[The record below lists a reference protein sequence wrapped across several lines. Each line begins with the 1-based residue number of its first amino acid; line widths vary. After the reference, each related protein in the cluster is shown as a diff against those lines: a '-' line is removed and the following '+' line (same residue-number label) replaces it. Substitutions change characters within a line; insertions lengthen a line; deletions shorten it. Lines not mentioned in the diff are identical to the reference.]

1 MTLPHQQ
8 NWIGKP
14 VRRLEDA
21 RLLTGQG
28 RFTDDI
34 AVADQ
39 AHAAFVRSPHAH
51 ARIVAVDT
59 AAARAVPGVIAVLT
73 GADAV
78 ADGLG
83 SLPFFHLHKRP
94 DGSPITAAPRLPL
107 TADVARFVGDAVALV
122 VAETAHAARDA
133 AELVAVEWEPLPAV
147 VDAESAESPG
157 APLVWPPAAG
167 NIAASYE
174 FGDDSEVG
182 KALAAARHR
191 VKVRIVNNRVVSN
204 PIEPRAAIGEFD
216 AAAGRYTLH
225 CCSQGTHLVRKC
237 LAEDVFRIPLDRL
250 RVVTPDVGGGFGTKV
265 FPYPEYAAVLWAA
278 RRTGRPVKWL
288 SDRSEAFLTDAQG
301 RDNLSEAELGLDAD
315 GRFTALRIRSIA
327 NIGAYVSH
335 YGSAV
340 PAMAGARTP
349 TGAYRIP
356 LLRHEVRMVFTNTV
370 SVDAYRGAGRPE
382 MAYLIE
388 RVVERAAA
396 ECGFDPV
403 ELRRRNLI
411 RREEMPFTTPV
422 GTVYEPADFIKV
434 LDEAAAVADWEGY
447 PARKRAAEA
456 RGLLAGRGIA
466 FYIEPTGSGNLTEAV
481 NVSVGGDGIVRLQ
494 SGTQAMGQGLWTS
507 YAQIVAERLGVAPE
521 SITLVQGDTGSIASG
536 GGSGG
541 SRSLQVGGGAARAGA
556 DAWIETARP
565 LAAEALEAAAAD
577 IEFSAGQFR
586 IAGTDRSIG
595 PFELAARQTDRQIR
609 ADGSYTADAQ
619 TYPNGCQVCE
629 VEIDP
634 ETGTIRLARV
644 IAVDDIGKIINP
656 LIVEGQLH
664 GGIAQGVGQ
673 ALLEECVYDRESGQL
688 VTGSFQDYAMPR
700 ADDLPAFL
708 GVFDQ
713 SSPSQ
718 ANTLGAKGVG
728 EAGPCGAS
736 PAVVH
741 AVIDALRTFG
751 VGHVDMPVT
760 REKVWRLLRHDPA

>member
-34 AVADQ
+34 EVKHQ

-51 ARIVAVDT
+51 ARVVAVDA
-59 AAARAVPGVIAVLT
+59 AAAREAPGVIAVLT

-83 SLPFFHLHKRP
+83 SLPFFPLHKRP

-122 VAETAHAARDA
+122 VAETSLAARDA

-147 VDAESAESPG
+147 VDTDAAEAPG
-157 APLVWPPAAG
+157 APLVWPPAG
-167 NIAASYE
+167 SNLAAMYE
-174 FGDDSEVG
+174 FGDDSAVE

-204 PIEPRAAIGEFD
+204 PIEPRAAIGEYD
-216 AAAGRYTLH
+216 AASGRYTLQ

-237 LAEDVFRIPLDRL
+237 LAEDVFKIPLDKL
-250 RVVTPDVGGGFGTKV
+250 RVITPDVGGGFGTKV

-288 SDRSEAFLTDAQG
+288 SDRSEAFLSDAQG
-301 RDNLSEAELGLDAD
+301 RDNVSEAELGLDAE
-315 GRFTALRIRSIA
+315 GRFTALRIRSSA
-327 NIGAYVSH
+327 NIGAYISH

-356 LLRHEVRMVFTNTV
+356 LLRHEVRMLFTNTV

-388 RVVERAAA
+388 RVVDRAAMA
-396 ECGFDPV
+396 CGFDPV
-403 ELRRRNLI
+403 DLRRRNLI
-411 RREEMPFTTPV
+411 RRADMPFTNPV

-434 LDEAAAVADWEGY
+434 LDEAAAAADWEGY

-481 NVSVGGDGIVRLQ
+481 NVSVGGDGVVRLQ

-507 YAQIVAERLGVAPE
+507 YAQIVAERLGVSPE

-541 SRSLQVGGGAARAGA
+541 SRSLQVGGGAVRAGA
-556 DAWIETARP
+556 DAWIEVARP
-565 LAAEALEAAAAD
+565 LAAEALEAAAPD
-577 IEFSAGQFR
+577 IEFGAGQFR

-595 PFELAARQTDRQIR
+595 PFELAARQPDRRIG
-609 ADGSYTADAQ
+609 ADGTYTADAQ

-634 ETGTIRLARV
+634 DTGVVRLVRMV
-644 IAVDDIGKIINP
+644 AVDDIGTVVNP

-664 GGIAQGVGQ
+664 GGVAQGVGQ

-708 GVFDQ
+708 SVFDQ

-718 ANTLGAKGVG
+718 SNALGAKGVG
-728 EAGPCGAS
+728 EAGPCGAA

-741 AVIDALRTFG
+741 AVIDALRSFG
-751 VGHVDMPVT
+751 VDHVDMPVT
-760 REKVWRLLRHDPA
+760 REKVWRLLRRKPA

>member
-34 AVADQ
+34 AVANQ

-59 AAARAVPGVIAVLT
+59 AAARAAPGVIAVLT

-83 SLPFFHLHKRP
+83 SLPFFPLHKRP

-122 VAETAHAARDA
+122 VAETPHAARDA
-133 AELVAVEWEPLPAV
+133 AELVAVDWEPLPAV
-147 VDAESAESPG
+147 VDVDSAEAPG
-157 APLVWPPAAG
+157 APLVWPPAG
-167 NIAASYE
+167 SNLAASYA
-174 FGDDSEVG
+174 FGDDAEVE

-204 PIEPRAAIGEFD
+204 PIEPRAAIGEHE
-216 AAAGRYTLH
+216 AASGRYTLQ

-250 RVVTPDVGGGFGTKV
+250 RVITPDVGGGFGTKV

-301 RDNLSEAELGLDAD
+301 RDNVSGAELGLDAE
-315 GRFTALRIRSIA
+315 GRFTALRIRSTA
-327 NIGAYVSH
+327 NIGAYISH

-356 LLRHEVRMVFTNTV
+356 LLRHEVRMFFTNTV

-382 MAYLIE
+382 MAYLVE
-388 RVVERAAA
+388 RVVEHAAV
-396 ECGFDPV
+396 EGGFDPI
-403 ELRRRNLI
+403 ELRRRNLV
-411 RREEMPFTTPV
+411 RRAEMPYTNPV
-422 GTVYEPADFIKV
+422 GMVFEPADYAKV
-434 LDEAAAVADWEGY
+434 LDATAAAADWQGY
-447 PARKRAAEA
+447 GARKRSAEA
-456 RGLLAGRGIA
+456 RGRLAGRGIA

-481 NVSVGGDGIVRLQ
+481 NVSVGADGVVRLS

-507 YAQIVAERLGVAPE
+507 YAQIIAERLGVPPE
-521 SITLVQGDTGSIASG
+521 SIALAQGDTGSIASG

-541 SRSLQVGGGAARAGA
+541 SRSLQVGGGAVRAGA
-556 DAWIETARP
+556 DAWIEVARP
-565 LAAEALEAAAAD
+565 LAAEALEAAAPD
-577 IEFSAGQFR
+577 IEFSAGEFR

-595 PFELAARQTDRQIR
+595 PFALAARQPERQIR
-609 ADGSYTADAQ
+609 ADGTYTADAQ
-619 TYPNGCQVCE
+619 TTPNGCQVCE

-634 ETGTIRLARV
+634 DTGVVQLVRLV
-644 IAVDDIGKIINP
+644 AVDDIGTVINP

-664 GGIAQGVGQ
+664 GGIAQGIGQ

-700 ADDLPAFL
+700 ADDLPSFVS
-708 GVFDQ
+708 VFDQ

-718 ANTLGAKGVG
+718 SNTLGAKGVG

-741 AVIDALRTFG
+741 AVIDALRSSG
-751 VGHVDMPVT
+751 VEHVDMPVT
-760 REKVWRLLRHDPA
+760 REKVWRLLHRNLP

>member
-34 AVADQ
+34 AVTNQ
-39 AHAAFVRSPHAH
+39 AHAAFLRSPHAH
-51 ARIVAVDT
+51 ARIVAMDT
-59 AAARAVPGVIAVLT
+59 AAARAAPGVIAVLT

-83 SLPFFHLHKRP
+83 SLPFFPLHKRP

-122 VAETAHAARDA
+122 VAETLHAARDA
-133 AELVAVEWEPLPAV
+133 AELIEVEWEPLPAV
-147 VDAESAESPG
+147 VDLETAQAPG
-157 APLVWPPAAG
+157 APLVWPPADG
-167 NIAASYE
+167 NVAAWYE
-174 FGDDSEVG
+174 FGNDAEVEQ
-182 KALAAARHR
+182 ALASARHR
-191 VKVRIVNNRVVSN
+191 AQVRVVNNRVVSN
-204 PIEPRAAIGEFD
+204 PIEPRSAIGEYE
-216 AAAGRYTLH
+216 APSGSYTLQ
-225 CCSQGTHLVRKC
+225 CCSQGTHLVQKC
-237 LAEDVFRIPLDRL
+237 LAEDVFRIPLDKL
-250 RVVTPDVGGGFGTKV
+250 RVITPDVGGGFGTKV

-301 RDNLSEAELGLDAD
+301 RDNVSKAELGLDAE
-315 GRFTALRIRSIA
+315 GNFTALRIRSNA
-327 NIGAYVSH
+327 NIGAYISH

-356 LLRHEVRMVFTNTV
+356 LLRHEVRMFFTNTV

-396 ECGFDPV
+396 QGGFDPV

-411 RREEMPFTTPV
+411 RRAEMPFTNPV
-422 GTVYEPADFIKV
+422 GLVFEPADFVAV
-434 LDEAAAVADWEGY
+434 LDAAAADWQGY

-481 NVSVGGDGIVRLQ
+481 RVSVGGDGVVRVL

-507 YAQIVAERLGVAPE
+507 YAQIIADRLGVPPE
-521 SITLVQGDTGSIASG
+521 SVALVQGDTASIASG

-541 SRSLQVGGGAARAGA
+541 SRSLQVGGGAVRAGA
-556 DAWIETARP
+556 DAWIAAAQP
-565 LAAEALEAAAAD
+565 LAAEVLEAAAPD

-595 PFELAARQTDRQIR
+595 AFELAARQADRQIR
-609 ADGSYTADAQ
+609 ADGAYTADAQ
-619 TYPNGCQVCE
+619 TLPSGCQVCE

-634 ETGTIRLARV
+634 DTGVVRLTRLV
-644 IAVDDIGKIINP
+644 AVDDIGTVINP

-664 GGIAQGVGQ
+664 GGIAQGIGQ
-673 ALLEECVYDRESGQL
+673 ALVEDCVYDRESGQL

-700 ADDLPAFL
+700 ADDLPSFISE
-708 GVFDQ
+708 FDQ
-713 SSPSQ
+713 RSPSRS
-718 ANTLGAKGVG
+718 NTLGAKGVG
-728 EAGPCGAS
+728 EAGSCGAS

-741 AVIDALRTFG
+741 AVIDALRPFG
-751 VGHVDMPVT
+751 VEHLDMPMT
-760 REKVWRLLRHDPA
+760 REKIWRLVHRTSAQD